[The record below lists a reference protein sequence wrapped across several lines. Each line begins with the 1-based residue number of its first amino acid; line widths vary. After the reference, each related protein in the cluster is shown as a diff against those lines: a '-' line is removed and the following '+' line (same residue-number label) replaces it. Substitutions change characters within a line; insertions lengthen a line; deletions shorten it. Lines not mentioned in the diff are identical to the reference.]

1 MIREFEKYH
10 GVVLRE
16 LVVASGVAGV
26 ELRTEDHFGRVN
38 SFLVNNHVGLHI
50 KHSGKRLP
58 PWQFTFDYE
67 NCSELAELAGH
78 TTTVVIALVCGID
91 GFVCVP
97 HEEFLSMTD
106 DCGAT
111 AFLRVDRDK
120 RSMYRVHGNKPT
132 EISPKARGFQR
143 LEEIFQRNLEGDR
156 G

>member
-16 LVVASGVAGV
+16 LVVASGVAGID
-26 ELRTEDHFGRVN
+26 LRTEDRFGRVN
-38 SFLVNNHVGLHI
+38 SFIINENVGLHI

-58 PWQFTFDYE
+58 PWQFTFDAE
-67 NCSELAELAGH
+67 NCSELADLADR
-78 TTTVVIALVCGID
+78 TTTVLIALVCGID

-97 HEEFLSMTD
+97 HEDFLRMTD

-120 RSMYRVHGNKPT
+120 RSMYRVNGNKPT

-143 LEEIFQRNLEGDR
+143 LENILQRNSKGAR

>member
-16 LVVASGVAGV
+16 LVVASGDAGV
-26 ELRTEDHFGRVN
+26 DLRIEDRFGRVN
-38 SFLVNNHVGLHI
+38 SFIVNGNVGLHI

-58 PWQFTFDYE
+58 PWQFTFDSE
-67 NCSELAELAGH
+67 NCAELTELAH
-78 TTTVVIALVCGID
+78 QSSTVLIALVCGID

-97 HEEFLSMTD
+97 HDEFLKMTY

-120 RSMYRVHGNKPT
+120 RSMYRIYGNIPT

-143 LEEIFQRNLEGDR
+143 LEKFFQRNTGETKG
-156 G
+156 